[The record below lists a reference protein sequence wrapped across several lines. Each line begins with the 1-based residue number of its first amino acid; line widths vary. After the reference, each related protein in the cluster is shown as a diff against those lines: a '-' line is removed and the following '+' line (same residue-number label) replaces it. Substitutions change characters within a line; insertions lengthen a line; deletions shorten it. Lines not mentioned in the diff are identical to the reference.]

1 MFNTIKKMI
10 TSCLEAVYVDYITD
24 SIYEIPAD
32 QTKFIMGK

>member
-1 MFNTIKKMI
+1 MFGKIKKAI
-10 TSCLEAVYVDYITD
+10 TSCLAAVYVDYIAD